1 MKKTLVAFFLAIVL
15 TLSMSSVFAIEPGYT
30 YEAAKLVYPVTFDG
44 VAAAGEWDDAN
55 TLVVNADNETFKNY
69 GRWQG
74 GASPYAAA
82 DLSVNY
88 RIKWDET
95 YLYILE
101 ERMDKA
107 YFFGLD
113 HAREP
118 WMGDGTLFFL
128 AYDNGDALWANAY
141 EPFWVNK
148 GSDGKTHVAL
158 RSFLS
163 GTFVSEDTADRI
175 GNWKFAG
182 ANASNV
188 YTTEIAIPWTD
199 IAQVGAIPAIAEGLK
214 FLFTPVIPNMSEE
227 EPFLTTWDQLNFHD
241 RGLRDDA
248 ILDEASNPA
257 ELPKNWAGLVLTA
270 AIIAPE
276 TEAPVTE
283 APATD
288 TPAAPTTPAAQT
300 SDALIGVALVVLLAG
315 AAVITLSKKTSRK

>member
-1 MKKTLVAFFLAIVL
+1 MKRTLIAFFLVIVM
-15 TLSMSSVFAIEPGYT
+15 TLGMSAVFAVEPGYT
-30 YEAAKLVYPVTFDG
+30 YDAAKLVYPVTFDG
-44 VAAAGEWDDAN
+44 KAEAGEWDDAN
-55 TLVVNADNETFKNY
+55 ALVVNADNPTFKEY

-82 DLSVNY
+82 DLSVTY

-158 RSFLS
+158 RSWLS
-163 GTFVSEDTADRI
+163 GSFASEDTPDRI

-182 ANASNV
+182 TQSGDI
-188 YTTEIAIPWTD
+188 YTTEVAIPWSD
-199 IAQVGAIPAIAEGLK
+199 IAQAGAIPAIAEGLK
-214 FLFTPVIPNMSEE
+214 FWFTPIIPNMSEE

-248 ILDEASNPA
+248 LLDETTNPA
-257 ELPKNWAGLVLTA
+257 ELPKNWAGLRLAA
-270 AIIAPE
+270 AIVVPE
-276 TEAPVTE
+276 TEAPAAEVPAGGE
-283 APATD
+283 APAEVVTV
-288 TPAAPTTPAAQT
+288 PQT
-300 SDALIGVALVVLLAG
+300 SDALIGVSLLVLLAG
-315 AAVITLSKKTSRK
+315 AAAITLSKKRSVK